1 MAIVSFDKVGI
12 SALAACVPS
21 RVIDNYHY
29 DLDIWPESEVR
40 QVVDKVGVFER
51 RFADEKTCSS
61 DLCFT
66 AAERLFE
73 DNQVDRSEIDLLV
86 FLSQTPDYR
95 MPATS
100 ILLQDRLG
108 LPMSTMAFDIS
119 LGCSGF
125 ISALSIVYAMM
136 QNHGLR
142 KALLLDGETRSKVY
156 SRKDR
161 REAFIF
167 GDAGVAALIE
177 RDERFGTSHFS
188 INSDGSRGNL
198 IMIPGGGYRNMSSVE
213 TLREKI
219 VDEYGNIRTD
229 EQGYMNGVGG
239 GRFDPE
245 GSLMRAMVATV
256 LWRRESEPKPTTIKD
271 GIIASIYLNGRVDV
285 PYIAEQLN
293 MSDSDVRQQIIESG
307 LGFENPTTTE
317 MEVSYEYLS
326 GNVREKLRQAQENNT
341 DGRYDANIKAL
352 ERVIPMNIPAHLIE
366 FTLGSSWVEPKLY
379 EDFVKERTGLDVKL
393 TNAGGTWIMSEPYY
407 TNTEQNRAMGVI
419 RSWS

>member
-1 MAIVSFDKVGI
+1 MSILHFNNVGI
-12 SALAACVPS
+12 TALAACVPK

-29 DLDIWPESEVR
+29 DLDIWPEDEVR
-40 QVVDKVGVFER
+40 KVVEKVGVFER

-61 DLCFT
+61 DLCYA

-73 DNQVDRSEIDLLV
+73 DNQVDRNEIDLLV

-125 ISALSIVYAMM
+125 ISVLSIVYSMM
-136 QNHGLR
+136 QNHGFR

-177 RDERFGTSHFS
+177 RSERFGASHFS
-188 INSDGSRGNL
+188 INSDGSRGDL

-213 TLREKI
+213 TLREKV

-229 EQGYMNGVGG
+229 EQGYMNGADVFNFVIVEVP
-239 GRFDPE
+239 RD
-245 GSLMRAMVATV
+245 
-256 LWRRESEPKPTTIKD
+256 IKR
-271 GIIASIYLNGRVDV
+271 L
-285 PYIAEQLN
+285 
-293 MSDSDVRQQIIESG
+293 
-307 LGFENPTTTE
+307 
-317 MEVSYEYLS
+317 MEVSGEDIQSMDYYVFHQA
-326 GNVREKLRQAQENNT
+326 NAFINNHIAKKLRLPAEKIPWTIQKFGNT
-341 DGRYDANIKAL
+341 
-352 ERVIPMNIPAHLIE
+352 
-366 FTLGSSWVEPKLY
+366 SSVSVPLTIVSELKDKMQGQKRLMLNAFGVGMAWATAIVPFVDCRISEIVEL
-379 EDFVKERTGLDVKL
+379 
-393 TNAGGTWIMSEPYY
+393 
-407 TNTEQNRAMGVI
+407 
-419 RSWS
+419 